1 MSIQF
6 SCPSCGHAIQVD
18 DRFAGLP
25 GHCKHCGRAMTV
37 PAAVPEAVGLKLRP
51 VEDDAGHAH
60 AAARPPAAPLQVRPL
75 AHDHDVAP
83 PTRAEVMSKADE
95 RPIELLDYDHR
106 VDGTRRA
113 PRFQTHYDTKLAR
126 FAARVL
132 RETRDR
138 LYLVTVGLLV
148 LGLIGFLF
156 KLKGLLHLAAVGI
169 VATNILMLVDG
180 VLYLFVLPFQ
190 HSLGEGLGT
199 LFPPYAVYYWYR
211 HWGRMKR
218 PVVNTARSFTPILLV
233 GIAYA
238 LYEEAPVIEAEFEKV
253 EKAVGIEPG
262 RAPAAQPRRPGVAEQ
277 AGQVIGQE
285 SRIIQDLAQPQ

>member
-6 SCPSCGHAIQVD
+6 SCPSCGHAIQVGD
-18 DRFAGLP
+18 QFAGLA
-25 GHCKHCGRAMTV
+25 GHCKHCGQAMTV
-37 PAAVPEAVGLKLRP
+37 PAAAPEAAGLKLRP
-51 VEDDAGHAH
+51 VEDDAAH
-60 AAARPPAAPLQVRPL
+60 APSSTHAAAAPLQFRPL

-83 PTRAEVMSKADE
+83 AMPQSKVDE
-95 RPIELLDYDHR
+95 RPIEVLDDDHR
-106 VDGTRRA
+106 LDGTRRQ

-138 LYLVTVGLLV
+138 LYLVTIGLLV

-156 KLKGLLHLAAVGI
+156 KLKGLLHLAAVGV

-233 GIAYA
+233 GIAYG

-262 RAPAAQPRRPGVAEQ
+262 KAAPPAQPRQPGVVDQ

-285 SRIIQDLAQPQ
+285 SRIIQQLAQPQ